1 MEHND
6 NSNIVATIVPEAERL
21 DFLPRHF
28 GPLMLNV
35 ERQIYSW
42 LSTLSS
48 DYSGGYFNFYDLS
61 NGGAY
66 IAPATPERFRIAV
79 RTNDFSGTLTADATG
94 ITVTLFALS
103 HLAFHFPRIETLSTR
118 FHQLRDFAAEH
129 AERRLI
135 FQAID

>member
-1 MEHND
+1 MEHTD
-6 NSNIVATIVPEAERL
+6 TAIIVATIVPEAERL

-28 GPLMLNV
+28 GPLMLTV
-35 ERQIYSW
+35 ERQICSW
-42 LSTLSS
+42 LSTLSP
-48 DYSGGYFNFYDLS
+48 DYSGSYFNFYDLS

-66 IAPATPERFRIAV
+66 IAPTTPVRFRFAV
-79 RTNDFSGTLTADATG
+79 RTNDFSGTLSADAAG

-103 HLAFHFPRIETLSTR
+103 SLAFQFPRIEILSTR
-118 FHQLRDFAAEH
+118 FHQLRHFAAEH

>member
-6 NSNIVATIVPEAERL
+6 NSIIVATIVADAERL
-21 DFLPRHF
+21 NFLPRHF
-28 GPLMLNV
+28 GPMMLTV

-42 LSTLSS
+42 LSTLSA
-48 DYSGGYFNFYDLS
+48 DYSGGYWNFYDLS

-66 IAPATPERFRIAV
+66 LAPATSDRFRIAV
-79 RTNDFSGTLTADATG
+79 RSNDFSGTLTADATG

-103 HLAFHFPRIETLSTR
+103 HLAFQFPRIETLSTR